1 MAEQYESAGK
11 RSGGGGPGTPEPAS
25 RRDPS
30 LGFADAG
37 LLARLA
43 EEMYGELA
51 FAHAASSHPRSS
63 LARETTRPFS
73 PSSDSRPAGK
83 TPPTRAGSECSEE
96 A

>member
-11 RSGGGGPGTPEPAS
+11 RFGGGGAPGAPEPAS
-25 RRDPS
+25 RRDPF

-51 FAHAASSHPRSS
+51 FARAASSHPRST
-63 LARETTRPFS
+63 LARETTRP